1 MVLYGFVLVVD
12 GLGLL
17 KEFMGF
23 YKFLGFFGWLYRVLK
38 RLGFCRFRVL
48 EGLTGVGGLRGYCF
62 CRMLQGIRASC

>member
-48 EGLTGVGGLRGYCF
+48 EGLTGV
-62 CRMLQGIRASC
+62 